1 MPGPM
6 HNRALGKSTVKDGKK
21 TFKRLF
27 KEVFSG
33 KAKLK
38 LVIVLVCIVI
48 SSFVTVFV
56 SNMIETLIDEY
67 ITPMI
72 TGRMTDF
79 VSLGHAIIRWA
90 LIMLVGVLSVYCY
103 SRIMVTV
110 AQDAL
115 MNIRNKMF
123 RKLEKLPI
131 SYYDQT
137 QHGATMSL
145 FTNDVDTL
153 QQMISQSLVGVLSSM
168 FTVIMVLAAM
178 IRNSWKLTLV
188 VLAATALMFY
198 LTGLIAKKSGKNF
211 VSQQANLARV
221 NGFIEEMINGSKV
234 VKVFCH
240 EGESEKDFDAINE
253 ELCKTMT
260 KAGGYS
266 NVMGP
271 VSMNIGNIQYV
282 LLVFVGSAICILGG
296 GFAAGYTVGML
307 AAFLQLSRSFS
318 NPVSQITQQAN
329 FVLMALAGAE
339 RIFAFLDKEDEV
351 DNGYVSL
358 VNCTTDADGNVVE
371 SDQRTGQWAW
381 KHPHTDGSPVTYTP
395 VRGDI
400 EMHDVDF
407 GYNQEKIVLHDITL
421 YAKPG
426 QKIAFVGS
434 TGAGKTTITNLLNR
448 FYDIQDGKIRFD
460 GININKIKKDDLRH
474 SLGMILQDTHLFSGT
489 IMENIRFGKLDA
501 TDEEVIEAA
510 KLANAHDFIMMM
522 PDGYNTMIENDG
534 EGLSQGQRQLLSI
547 ARAAVCNPPVL
558 VMDEATSSIDT
569 HTEALV
575 QSGMDRLMEGR
586 TVFVIAHRLSTV
598 RNSNCIMVLDHGRII
613 ERGTHDELIAQQGT
627 YYKLYTGAFELE

>member
-6 HNRALGKSTVKDGKK
+6 NRRMGTTTVKHGGR

-27 KEVFSG
+27 SEVFRG
-33 KAKLK
+33 KGLRLA
-38 LVIVLVCIVI
+38 VVFVCIII
-48 SSFVTVFV
+48 SALVTVFV
-56 SNMIETLIDEY
+56 SSMIETLIDDY
-67 ITPMI
+67 VTPLI
-72 TGRMTDF
+72 TGQLDSFAPLLSAM
-79 VSLGHAIIRWA
+79 VRWA
-90 LIMLVGVLSVYCY
+90 AIMAFGVLSVYVY
-103 SRIMVTV
+103 SRIMVTI

-115 MNIRNKMF
+115 MNIRDKMF
-123 RKLEKLPI
+123 EKLQRLPI

-153 QQMISQSLVGVLSSM
+153 QQMIGQSLVGIVSSLL
-168 FTVIMVLAAM
+168 TVIMVLVTM
-178 IRNSWKLTLV
+178 IRNSWQLTLV
-188 VLAATALMFY
+188 VIAATVILMY
-198 LTGLIAKKSGKNF
+198 VTKSVAKKSGRNF
-211 VSQQANLARV
+211 AAQQANLARV

-240 EGESEKDFDAINE
+240 ERESEKDFDVINE
-253 ELCKTMT
+253 QLCETMT
-260 KAGGYS
+260 KAGSYS

-271 VSMNIGNIQYV
+271 ITMNIGNLQYV
-282 LLVFVGSAICILGG
+282 VLVFIGSAICIMAGD
-296 GFAAGYTVGML
+296 FASGYTVGML
-307 AAFLQLSRSFS
+307 AAFLQLSRSFA
-318 NPVSQITQQAN
+318 NPISQIAQQAN
-329 FVLMALAGAE
+329 FILMALAGAE
-339 RIFAFLDKEDEV
+339 RIFEFLDRENEV
-351 DNGYVSL
+351 DNGYVTL
-358 VNCTTDADGNVVE
+358 VNCTEDENGNVTE
-371 SDQRTGQWAW
+371 SEERTGRWAW

-395 VRGDI
+395 VRGAI

-407 GYNQEKIVLHDITL
+407 GYVQDKIVLHDITL

-501 TDEEVIEAA
+501 TDDEVIAAA

-547 ARAAVCNPPVL
+547 ARAAVADPPVL

-569 HTEALV
+569 HTETLV

-613 ERGTHDELIAQQGT
+613 ERGTHDELLAAKGV
-627 YYKLYTGAFELE
+627 YYRLYTGAFELE

>member
-6 HNRALGKSTVKDGKK
+6 NRSLRGGSTVKHGKK
-21 TFKRLF
+21 TFARLF
-27 KEVFSG
+27 KEVFRG
-33 KAKLK
+33 NALK
-38 LVIVLVCIVI
+38 LAVVLVCILV
-48 SSFVTVFV
+48 SSMVTVFV
-56 SNMIETLIDEY
+56 SNMIETLIDSY
-67 ITPMI
+67 ITPLI
-72 TGRMTDF
+72 TGSMTDF
-79 VSLGHAIIRWA
+79 GQLAKAIVMWA
-90 LIMLVGVLSVYCY
+90 AVMAAGVLSVFIY
-103 SRIMVTV
+103 SRIMVTI

-123 RKLEKLPI
+123 EKLEHLPI

-145 FTNDVDTL
+145 FTNDADTL
-153 QQMISQSLVGVLSSM
+153 QQMISQSLVGVVSSLL
-168 FTVIMVLAAM
+168 TVIMVFSAMLA
-178 IRNSWKLTLV
+178 NSWRLTIV
-188 VLAATALMFY
+188 VVAATVVMFY
-198 LTGLIAKKSGKNF
+198 VTKVVAGKSSKNF
-211 VSQQANLARV
+211 VAQQANLARV

-240 EGESEKDFDAINE
+240 ENESEKDFDVINE
-253 ELCKTMT
+253 ALCQTMT

-271 VSMNIGNIQYV
+271 ITMNIGNLQYV
-282 LLVFVGSAICILGG
+282 LLVFIGSAICLMGG

-307 AAFLQLSRSFS
+307 AAFLQLSRSFA
-318 NPVSQITQQAN
+318 NPISQISQQAN
-329 FVLMALAGAE
+329 FVLQALAGAE
-339 RIFAFLDKEDEV
+339 RIFEFLDREDET
-351 DNGYVSL
+351 DNGYVTL
-358 VNCTTDADGNVVE
+358 VNSTTDENGNVTE
-371 SDQRTGQWAW
+371 SSSRTGSWAW

-395 VRGDI
+395 LAGDI
-400 EMHDVDF
+400 EMHEVDF
-407 GYNQEKIVLHDITL
+407 GYTQDKTVLHDITL

-501 TDEEVIEAA
+501 TDDEVIAAA
-510 KLANAHDFIMMM
+510 KLANAHEFIMMM

-547 ARAAVCNPPVL
+547 ARAAVCDPPVL

-613 ERGTHDELIAQQGT
+613 ERGTHDELIAAKGT
-627 YYKLYTGAFELE
+627 YYQLYTGAFELE

>member
-6 HNRALGKSTVKDGKK
+6 NRRMGATTVKHGGK
-21 TFKRLF
+21 TFRRLF
-27 KEVFSG
+27 SEVFCG
-33 KAKLK
+33 KGLSLTA
-38 LVIVLVCIVI
+38 VFACIIVSAL
-48 SSFVTVFV
+48 VTVFV
-56 SNMIETLIDEY
+56 SSMIETLIDDY
-67 ITPMI
+67 VTPLI
-72 TGRMTDF
+72 TGGLDSFAPLLAAM
-79 VSLGHAIIRWA
+79 ARWA
-90 LIMLVGVLSVYCY
+90 AIMACGVLSVYVY
-103 SRIMVTV
+103 SRIMVTI

-115 MNIRNKMF
+115 MNIRDKMF
-123 RKLEKLPI
+123 EKLQRLPV

-153 QQMISQSLVGVLSSM
+153 QQMIGQSLVGIVSSLL
-168 FTVIMVLAAM
+168 TVIMVLVTM
-178 IRNSWKLTLV
+178 IRNSWQLTLV
-188 VLAATALMFY
+188 VIAATLILMY
-198 LTGLIAKKSGKNF
+198 VTKSVAKKSGRNF
-211 VSQQANLARV
+211 AAQQANLARV

-253 ELCKTMT
+253 QLCETMT
-260 KAGGYS
+260 RAGSYS

-271 VSMNIGNIQYV
+271 ITMNIGNLQYV
-282 LLVFVGSAICILGG
+282 VLVFIGSAICIMAGD
-296 GFAAGYTVGML
+296 FASGYTVGML
-307 AAFLQLSRSFS
+307 AAFLQLSRSFA
-318 NPVSQITQQAN
+318 NPISQIAQQAN
-329 FVLMALAGAE
+329 FILMALAGAE
-339 RIFAFLDKEDEV
+339 RIFDFLDRENEV
-351 DNGYVSL
+351 DNGYVTL
-358 VNCTTDADGNVVE
+358 VNCTEDESGNVTE
-371 SDQRTGQWAW
+371 SEERTGKWAW

-395 VRGDI
+395 VRGSI

-407 GYNQEKIVLHDITL
+407 GYVQDKIVLHDITL

-501 TDEEVIEAA
+501 TDDEVIAAA

-547 ARAAVCNPPVL
+547 ARAAVADPPVL

-569 HTEALV
+569 HTETLV

-613 ERGTHDELIAQQGT
+613 ERGTHDELLAAKGV
-627 YYKLYTGAFELE
+627 YYRLYTGAFELE

>member
-6 HNRALGKSTVKDGKK
+6 NRSLRGGSTVKHGKK
-21 TFKRLF
+21 TFARLF
-27 KEVFSG
+27 KEVFRG
-33 KAKLK
+33 NALK
-38 LVIVLVCIVI
+38 LAVVLVCILV
-48 SSFVTVFV
+48 SSMVTVFV
-56 SNMIETLIDEY
+56 SNMIETLIDSY
-67 ITPMI
+67 ITPLI
-72 TGRMTDF
+72 TGSMTDF
-79 VSLGHAIIRWA
+79 GQLAKAIVMWA
-90 LIMLVGVLSVYCY
+90 AVMAAGVLSVFIY
-103 SRIMVTV
+103 SRIMVTI

-123 RKLEKLPI
+123 EKLEHLPI

-145 FTNDVDTL
+145 FTNDADTL
-153 QQMISQSLVGVLSSM
+153 QQMISQSLVGVVSSLL
-168 FTVIMVLAAM
+168 TVIMVFSAMLA
-178 IRNSWKLTLV
+178 NSWRLTIV
-188 VLAATALMFY
+188 VVAATVVMFY
-198 LTGLIAKKSGKNF
+198 VTKVVAGKSSKNF
-211 VSQQANLARV
+211 VAQQANLARV

-240 EGESEKDFDAINE
+240 ENESEKDFDVINE
-253 ELCKTMT
+253 ALCQTMT

-271 VSMNIGNIQYV
+271 ITMNIGNLQYV
-282 LLVFVGSAICILGG
+282 LLVFIGSAICLMGG
-296 GFAAGYTVGML
+296 GFATGYTVGML
-307 AAFLQLSRSFS
+307 AAFLQLSRSFA
-318 NPVSQITQQAN
+318 NPISQISQQAN
-329 FVLMALAGAE
+329 FVLQALAGAE
-339 RIFAFLDKEDEV
+339 RIFEFLDREDET
-351 DNGYVSL
+351 DNGYVTL
-358 VNCTTDADGNVVE
+358 VNSTTDENGNVTE
-371 SDQRTGQWAW
+371 SSSRTGSWAW

-395 VRGDI
+395 LAGDI
-400 EMHDVDF
+400 EMHEVDF
-407 GYNQEKIVLHDITL
+407 GYTQDKTVLHDITL

-501 TDEEVIEAA
+501 TDDEVIAAA

-547 ARAAVCNPPVL
+547 ARAAVCDPPVL

-613 ERGTHDELIAQQGT
+613 ERGTHDELIAAKGT
-627 YYKLYTGAFELE
+627 YYQLYTGAFELE

>member
-6 HNRALGKSTVKDGKK
+6 NRRMGTTTVKHGGK
-21 TFKRLF
+21 TFRRLF
-27 KEVFSG
+27 SEVFRG
-33 KAKLK
+33 KGLSLA
-38 LVIVLVCIVI
+38 VVFACIII
-48 SSFVTVFV
+48 SALVTVFV
-56 SNMIETLIDEY
+56 SSMIETLIDDY
-67 ITPMI
+67 VTPLI
-72 TGRMTDF
+72 TGGLDSFTPLLAAM
-79 VSLGHAIIRWA
+79 ARWA
-90 LIMLVGVLSVYCY
+90 AIMACGVLSVYVY
-103 SRIMVTV
+103 SRIMVTI

-115 MNIRNKMF
+115 MNIRDKMF
-123 RKLEKLPI
+123 EKLQRLPV

-153 QQMISQSLVGVLSSM
+153 QQMIGQSLVGIVSSLL
-168 FTVIMVLAAM
+168 TVIMVLVTM
-178 IRNSWKLTLV
+178 IRNSWQLTLV
-188 VLAATALMFY
+188 VIAATLILMY
-198 LTGLIAKKSGKNF
+198 VTKSVAKKSGRNF
-211 VSQQANLARV
+211 AAQQANLARV

-253 ELCKTMT
+253 QLCETMT
-260 KAGGYS
+260 RAGSYS

-271 VSMNIGNIQYV
+271 ITMNIGNLQYV
-282 LLVFVGSAICILGG
+282 VLVFIGSAICIMAGD
-296 GFAAGYTVGML
+296 FASGYTVGML
-307 AAFLQLSRSFS
+307 AAFLQLSRSFA
-318 NPVSQITQQAN
+318 NPISQIAQQAN
-329 FVLMALAGAE
+329 FILMALAGAE
-339 RIFAFLDKEDEV
+339 RIFDFLDRENEV
-351 DNGYVSL
+351 DNGYVTL
-358 VNCTTDADGNVVE
+358 VNCTEDESGNVTE
-371 SDQRTGQWAW
+371 SEERTGRWAW

-395 VRGDI
+395 VRGSI

-407 GYNQEKIVLHDITL
+407 GYVQDKIVLHDITL

-501 TDEEVIEAA
+501 TDDEVIAAA

-522 PDGYNTMIENDG
+522 PEGYNTMIENDG

-547 ARAAVCNPPVL
+547 ARAAVADPPVL

-569 HTEALV
+569 HTETLV

-613 ERGTHDELIAQQGT
+613 ERGTHDELLAAKGV
-627 YYKLYTGAFELE
+627 YYRLYTGAFELE

>member
-6 HNRALGKSTVKDGKK
+6 SSRGLKGGARAKHGKA

-27 KEVFSG
+27 KEIVKG
-33 KAKLK
+33 NGLK
-38 LVIVLVCIVI
+38 LAVVLVCIVI
-48 SSFVTVFV
+48 SSLVTVFV
-56 SNMIETLIDEY
+56 SNMIETLIDDY
-67 ITPMI
+67 ITPML
-72 TGRMTDF
+72 TGGQVGF
-79 VSLGHAIIRWA
+79 GELALAIVRWA
-90 LIMLVGVLSVYCY
+90 AIMAIGVLSVFVY
-103 SRIMVTV
+103 SRIMVTL

-115 MNIRNKMF
+115 MSIRNRMF
-123 RKLEKLPI
+123 EKLERLPI

-145 FTNDVDTL
+145 FTNDADSL
-153 QQMISQSLVGVLSSM
+153 QQMISQSLVAVVSSSL
-168 FTVIMVLAAM
+168 TVIMVFIAM
-178 IRNSWKLTLV
+178 LRNSWQLTIIIVLATLV
-188 VLAATALMFY
+188 MFY
-198 LTGLIAKKSGKNF
+198 VTGVVAKKSGRNF
-211 VSQQANLARV
+211 VMQQANLARV

-240 EGESEKDFDAINE
+240 EGESEKDFDRINE
-253 ELCKTMT
+253 ELCRTMT

-271 VSMNIGNIQYV
+271 ITMNIGNIQYV
-282 LLVFVGSAICILGG
+282 ILVFVGSAICILGG

-318 NPVSQITQQAN
+318 NPVSQISQQAN

-339 RIFAFLDKEDEV
+339 RIFNFLDLADEV
-351 DNGYVSL
+351 DDGYVTL
-358 VNCTTDADGNVVE
+358 VNCRTGEDGKVTE
-371 SDQRTGQWAW
+371 SAERTGQWAW
-381 KHPHTDGSPVTYTP
+381 KHPHSDGSPVTYTP

-400 EMHDVDF
+400 EMHEVDF
-407 GYNQEKIVLHDITL
+407 GYVQDKIVLHDITL
-421 YAKPG
+421 YARPG

-460 GININKIKKDDLRH
+460 GININKIRKDDLRH

-501 TDEEVIEAA
+501 SDEEVIAAA

-522 PDGYNTMIENDG
+522 PKGYDTYLDNDG

-547 ARAAVCNPPVL
+547 ARAAVADPPVL

-598 RNSNCIMVLDHGRII
+598 RNSDCIMVLDHGRII
-613 ERGTHDELIAQQGT
+613 ERGTHDELIGKRGT

>member
-6 HNRALGKSTVKDGKK
+6 NRSLHGGSTVKHGKK
-21 TFKRLF
+21 TFARLF
-27 KEVFSG
+27 KEVFRG
-33 KAKLK
+33 NALK
-38 LVIVLVCIVI
+38 LAVVLVCILV
-48 SSFVTVFV
+48 SSMVTVFV
-56 SNMIETLIDEY
+56 SNMIETLIDSY
-67 ITPMI
+67 ITPLI
-72 TGRMTDF
+72 TGSMTDF
-79 VSLGHAIIRWA
+79 GQLAKAIVMWA
-90 LIMLVGVLSVYCY
+90 AVMAAGVLSVFIY
-103 SRIMVTV
+103 SRIMVTI

-123 RKLEKLPI
+123 EKLEHLPI

-145 FTNDVDTL
+145 FTNDADTL
-153 QQMISQSLVGVLSSM
+153 QQMISQSLVGVVSSLL
-168 FTVIMVLAAM
+168 TVIMVFSAMLA
-178 IRNSWKLTLV
+178 NSWRLTIV
-188 VLAATALMFY
+188 VVAATVVMFY
-198 LTGLIAKKSGKNF
+198 VTKVVAGKSSKNF
-211 VSQQANLARV
+211 VAQQANLARV

-240 EGESEKDFDAINE
+240 ENESEKDFDVINE
-253 ELCKTMT
+253 ALCQTMT

-271 VSMNIGNIQYV
+271 ITMNIGNLQYV
-282 LLVFVGSAICILGG
+282 LLVFIGSAICLMGG

-307 AAFLQLSRSFS
+307 AAFLQLSRSFA
-318 NPVSQITQQAN
+318 NPISQISQQAN
-329 FVLMALAGAE
+329 FVLQALAGAE
-339 RIFAFLDKEDEV
+339 RIFEFLDREDET
-351 DNGYVSL
+351 DNGYVTL
-358 VNCTTDADGNVVE
+358 VNSTTDENGNVTE
-371 SDQRTGQWAW
+371 SSSRTGSWAW

-395 VRGDI
+395 LAGDI
-400 EMHDVDF
+400 EMHEVDF
-407 GYNQEKIVLHDITL
+407 GYTQDKTVLHDITL

-501 TDEEVIEAA
+501 TDDEVIAAA
-510 KLANAHDFIMMM
+510 KLANAHEFIMMM

-547 ARAAVCNPPVL
+547 ARAAVCDPPVL

-613 ERGTHDELIAQQGT
+613 ERGTHDELIAAKGT
-627 YYKLYTGAFELE
+627 YYQLYTGAFELE

>member
-6 HNRALGKSTVKDGKK
+6 NRSLRGGSTVKHGKK
-21 TFKRLF
+21 TFARLF
-27 KEVFSG
+27 KEVFRG
-33 KAKLK
+33 NALK
-38 LVIVLVCIVI
+38 LAVVLVCILV
-48 SSFVTVFV
+48 SSMVTVFV
-56 SNMIETLIDEY
+56 SNMIETLIDSY
-67 ITPMI
+67 ITPLI
-72 TGRMTDF
+72 TGSMTDF
-79 VSLGHAIIRWA
+79 GQLAKAIVMWA
-90 LIMLVGVLSVYCY
+90 AVMAAGVLSVFIY
-103 SRIMVTV
+103 SRIMVTI

-123 RKLEKLPI
+123 EKLEHLPI

-145 FTNDVDTL
+145 FTNDADTL
-153 QQMISQSLVGVLSSM
+153 QQMISQSLVGVVSSLL
-168 FTVIMVLAAM
+168 TVIMVFSAMLA
-178 IRNSWKLTLV
+178 NSWRLTIV
-188 VLAATALMFY
+188 VVAATVVMFY
-198 LTGLIAKKSGKNF
+198 VTKVVAGKSSRNF
-211 VSQQANLARV
+211 VAQQANLARV

-240 EGESEKDFDAINE
+240 ENESEKDFDVINE
-253 ELCKTMT
+253 ALCQTMT

-271 VSMNIGNIQYV
+271 ITMNIGNLQYV
-282 LLVFVGSAICILGG
+282 LLVFIGSAICLMGG

-307 AAFLQLSRSFS
+307 AAFLQLSRSFA
-318 NPVSQITQQAN
+318 NPISQISQQAN
-329 FVLMALAGAE
+329 FVLQALAGAE
-339 RIFAFLDKEDEV
+339 RIFEFLDREDET
-351 DNGYVSL
+351 DNGYVTL
-358 VNCTTDADGNVVE
+358 VNSTTDENGNVTE
-371 SDQRTGQWAW
+371 SSSRTGSWAW

-395 VRGDI
+395 LAGDI
-400 EMHDVDF
+400 EMHEVDF
-407 GYNQEKIVLHDITL
+407 GYTQDKTVLHDITL

-501 TDEEVIEAA
+501 TDDEVIAAA

-547 ARAAVCNPPVL
+547 ARAAVCDPPVL

-613 ERGTHDELIAQQGT
+613 ERGTHDELIAAKGT
-627 YYKLYTGAFELE
+627 YYQLYTGAFELE

>member
-1 MPGPM
+1 M

-38 LVIVLVCIVI
+38 LAIVLVCIVI

-79 VSLGHAIIRWA
+79 VSLGYAIIRWA

>member
-1 MPGPM
+1 M
-6 HNRALGKSTVKDGKK
+6 VKHGGR

-27 KEVFSG
+27 SEVFRG
-33 KAKLK
+33 KGLRLA
-38 LVIVLVCIVI
+38 VVFACIII
-48 SSFVTVFV
+48 SALVTVFV
-56 SNMIETLIDEY
+56 SSMIETLIDDY
-67 ITPMI
+67 VTPLI
-72 TGRMTDF
+72 TGQLDSF
-79 VSLGHAIIRWA
+79 APLFSAIVRWA
-90 LIMLVGVLSVYCY
+90 AIMAFGVLSVYVY
-103 SRIMVTV
+103 TRIMVTI

-115 MNIRNKMF
+115 MNIRDKMF
-123 RKLEKLPI
+123 EKLQRLPI

-153 QQMISQSLVGVLSSM
+153 QQMIGQSLVGIVSSLL
-168 FTVIMVLAAM
+168 TVIMVLVTM
-178 IRNSWKLTLV
+178 IRNSWQLTLV
-188 VLAATALMFY
+188 VIAATVILMY
-198 LTGLIAKKSGKNF
+198 VTKSVAKKSGRNF
-211 VSQQANLARV
+211 AAQQANLARV

-253 ELCKTMT
+253 QLCETMT
-260 KAGGYS
+260 KAGSYS

-271 VSMNIGNIQYV
+271 ITMNIGNLQYV
-282 LLVFVGSAICILGG
+282 VLVFIGSAICIMAGD
-296 GFAAGYTVGML
+296 FASGYTVGML
-307 AAFLQLSRSFS
+307 AAFLQLSRSFA
-318 NPVSQITQQAN
+318 NPISQIAQQAN
-329 FVLMALAGAE
+329 FILMALAGAE
-339 RIFAFLDKEDEV
+339 RIFEFLDRENEV
-351 DNGYVSL
+351 DNGYVTL
-358 VNCTTDADGNVVE
+358 VNCTEDENGNVTE
-371 SDQRTGQWAW
+371 SEERTGRWAW

-395 VRGDI
+395 VRGAI

-407 GYNQEKIVLHDITL
+407 GYVQDKIVLHDITL

-460 GININKIKKDDLRH
+460 GININKIRKDDLRH

-501 TDEEVIEAA
+501 TDDEVIAAA

-547 ARAAVCNPPVL
+547 ARAAVADPPVL

-569 HTEALV
+569 HTETLV

-613 ERGTHDELIAQQGT
+613 ERGTHDELLAAKGV
-627 YYKLYTGAFELE
+627 YYRLYTGAFELE

>member
-6 HNRALGKSTVKDGKK
+6 NRGMRGGATVKHGRK
-21 TFKRLF
+21 TFLRLF
-27 KEVFSG
+27 REVFRG
-33 KAKLK
+33 NGLK
-38 LVIVLVCIVI
+38 LAVVVMCIII
-48 SSFVTVFV
+48 SSMVTVFV
-56 SNMIETLIDEY
+56 SNMIETLIDQY
-67 ITPMI
+67 ITPLL
-72 TGRMTDF
+72 TGQMMDF
-79 VSLGHAIIRWA
+79 SALAMAMVRWA
-90 LIMLVGVLSVYCY
+90 VIMLLGVVSVYVY
-103 SRIMVTV
+103 ARIMVTI

-115 MNIRNKMF
+115 MRIRNSMF
-123 RKLEKLPI
+123 EKLEHLPI

-145 FTNDVDTL
+145 FTNDADTL
-153 QQMISQSLVGVLSSM
+153 QQMISQSLVGVLSSLL
-168 FTVIMVLAAM
+168 TVVMVFVAM
-178 IRNSWKLTLV
+178 LHNSWKLTIVV
-188 VLAATALMFY
+188 VLATAVMFY
-198 LTGLIAKKSGKNF
+198 ITGVVAKKSGRNF
-211 VSQQANLARV
+211 VAQQANLARV

-240 EGESEKDFDAINE
+240 EDESEKDFDTINE
-253 ELCKTMT
+253 DLCTTMT

-271 VSMNIGNIQYV
+271 ITMNIGNLQYV
-282 LLVFVGSAICILGG
+282 VLVFVGSAICLLGG

-307 AAFLQLSRSFS
+307 AAFLQLSRSFA
-318 NPVSQITQQAN
+318 NPISQISQQAN

-339 RIFAFLDKEDEV
+339 RIFEFLDRENEV
-351 DNGYVSL
+351 DNGYVTL
-358 VNCTTDADGNVVE
+358 VNCTTAEDGTVTE
-371 SDQRTGQWAW
+371 SEKRTGEWAW
-381 KHPHTDGSPVTYTP
+381 RHPHTDGSPVTYTP

-400 EMHDVDF
+400 EMHEVDF
-407 GYNQEKIVLHDITL
+407 GYVQDKIVLHDITL

-460 GININKIKKDDLRH
+460 GININKIRKSDLRR

-501 TDEEVIEAA
+501 TDDEVIAAA

-522 PDGYNTMIENDG
+522 PDGYDTMIENDG

-547 ARAAVCNPPVL
+547 ARAAVCDPPVL

-613 ERGTHDELIAQQGT
+613 ERGTHDELLAHKGT

>member
-6 HNRALGKSTVKDGKK
+6 NRRMGTTMVKHGGR

-27 KEVFSG
+27 SEVFRG
-33 KAKLK
+33 KGLRLA
-38 LVIVLVCIVI
+38 VVFACIII
-48 SSFVTVFV
+48 SALVTVFV
-56 SNMIETLIDEY
+56 SSMIETLIDDY
-67 ITPMI
+67 VTPLI
-72 TGRMTDF
+72 TGQLDSF
-79 VSLGHAIIRWA
+79 APLFSAIVRWA
-90 LIMLVGVLSVYCY
+90 AIMAFGVLSVYVY
-103 SRIMVTV
+103 SRIMVTI

-115 MNIRNKMF
+115 MNIRDKMF
-123 RKLEKLPI
+123 EKLQRLPI

-153 QQMISQSLVGVLSSM
+153 QQMIGQSLVGIVSSLL
-168 FTVIMVLAAM
+168 TVIMVLVTM
-178 IRNSWKLTLV
+178 IRNSWQLTLV
-188 VLAATALMFY
+188 VIAATVILMY
-198 LTGLIAKKSGKNF
+198 VTKSVAKKSGRNF
-211 VSQQANLARV
+211 AAQQANLARV
-221 NGFIEEMINGSKV
+221 NGFIEEMINGSKI

-253 ELCKTMT
+253 QLCETMT
-260 KAGGYS
+260 KAGSYS

-271 VSMNIGNIQYV
+271 ITMNIGNLQYV
-282 LLVFVGSAICILGG
+282 VLVFIGSAICIMAGD
-296 GFAAGYTVGML
+296 FASGYTVGML
-307 AAFLQLSRSFS
+307 AAFLQLSRSFA
-318 NPVSQITQQAN
+318 NPISQIAQQAN
-329 FVLMALAGAE
+329 FILMALAGAE
-339 RIFAFLDKEDEV
+339 RIFEFLDRGNEV
-351 DNGYVSL
+351 DNGYVTL
-358 VNCTTDADGNVVE
+358 VNCTEDENGNVTE
-371 SDQRTGQWAW
+371 SEERTGRWAW

-395 VRGDI
+395 VRGAI

-407 GYNQEKIVLHDITL
+407 GYVQDKIVLHDITL

-460 GININKIKKDDLRH
+460 GININKIRKDDLRH

-501 TDEEVIEAA
+501 TDDEVIAAA

-547 ARAAVCNPPVL
+547 ARAAVADPPVL

-569 HTEALV
+569 HTETLV

-613 ERGTHDELIAQQGT
+613 ERGTHDELLAAKGV
-627 YYKLYTGAFELE
+627 YYRLYTGAFELE

>member
-6 HNRALGKSTVKDGKK
+6 NRRMGTTTVKHGGR

-27 KEVFSG
+27 SEVFRG
-33 KAKLK
+33 KGLRLA
-38 LVIVLVCIVI
+38 VVFVCIII
-48 SSFVTVFV
+48 SALVTVFV
-56 SNMIETLIDEY
+56 SSMIETLIDDY
-67 ITPMI
+67 VTPLI
-72 TGRMTDF
+72 TGQLDSFAPLLSAM
-79 VSLGHAIIRWA
+79 VRWA
-90 LIMLVGVLSVYCY
+90 AIMAFGVLSVYVY
-103 SRIMVTV
+103 SRIMVTI

-115 MNIRNKMF
+115 MNIRDKMF
-123 RKLEKLPI
+123 EKLQRLPI

-153 QQMISQSLVGVLSSM
+153 QQMIGQSLVGIVSSLL
-168 FTVIMVLAAM
+168 TVIMVLVTM
-178 IRNSWKLTLV
+178 IRNSWQLTLV
-188 VLAATALMFY
+188 VIAATVILMY
-198 LTGLIAKKSGKNF
+198 VTKSVAKKSGRNF
-211 VSQQANLARV
+211 AAQQANLARV

-240 EGESEKDFDAINE
+240 ERESEKDFDAINE
-253 ELCKTMT
+253 QLCETMT
-260 KAGGYS
+260 KAGSYS

-271 VSMNIGNIQYV
+271 ITMNIGNLQYV
-282 LLVFVGSAICILGG
+282 VLVFIGSAICIMAGD
-296 GFAAGYTVGML
+296 FASGYTVGML
-307 AAFLQLSRSFS
+307 AAFLQLSRSFA
-318 NPVSQITQQAN
+318 NPISQIAQQAN
-329 FVLMALAGAE
+329 FILMALAGAE
-339 RIFAFLDKEDEV
+339 RIFEFLDRENEV
-351 DNGYVSL
+351 DNGYVTL
-358 VNCTTDADGNVVE
+358 VNCTEDENGNVTE
-371 SDQRTGQWAW
+371 SEERTGRWAW

-395 VRGDI
+395 VRGAI

-407 GYNQEKIVLHDITL
+407 GYVQDKIVLHDITL

-501 TDEEVIEAA
+501 TDDEVIAAA

-547 ARAAVCNPPVL
+547 ARAAVADPPVL

-569 HTEALV
+569 HTETLV

-613 ERGTHDELIAQQGT
+613 ERGTHDELLAAKGV
-627 YYKLYTGAFELE
+627 YYRLYTGAFELE

>member
-6 HNRALGKSTVKDGKK
+6 NRGMRGGATVKHGRK
-21 TFKRLF
+21 TFLRLF
-27 KEVFSG
+27 REVFRG
-33 KAKLK
+33 NGLK
-38 LVIVLVCIVI
+38 LAVVVMCIII
-48 SSFVTVFV
+48 SSMVTVFV
-56 SNMIETLIDEY
+56 SNMIETLIDQY
-67 ITPMI
+67 ITPLL
-72 TGRMTDF
+72 TGQMMDF
-79 VSLGHAIIRWA
+79 SALAMAMVRWA
-90 LIMLVGVLSVYCY
+90 VIMLLGVVSVYVY
-103 SRIMVTV
+103 ARIMVTI

-115 MNIRNKMF
+115 MRIRNSMF
-123 RKLEKLPI
+123 EKLEHLPI

-145 FTNDVDTL
+145 FTNDADTL
-153 QQMISQSLVGVLSSM
+153 QQMISQSLVGVLSSLL
-168 FTVIMVLAAM
+168 TVVMVFVAM
-178 IRNSWKLTLV
+178 LRNSWKLTIVV
-188 VLAATALMFY
+188 VLATAVMFY
-198 LTGLIAKKSGKNF
+198 ITGVVAKKSGRNF
-211 VSQQANLARV
+211 VAQQANLARV

-240 EGESEKDFDAINE
+240 EDESEKDFDVINE
-253 ELCKTMT
+253 DLCTTMT

-271 VSMNIGNIQYV
+271 ITMNIGNLQYV
-282 LLVFVGSAICILGG
+282 VLVFVGSAICLLGG

-307 AAFLQLSRSFS
+307 AAFLQLSRSFA
-318 NPVSQITQQAN
+318 NPISQISQQAN

-339 RIFAFLDKEDEV
+339 RIFEFLDRENEV
-351 DNGYVSL
+351 DNGYVTL
-358 VNCTTDADGNVVE
+358 VNCTTAEDGIVTE
-371 SDQRTGQWAW
+371 SEKRTGEWAW
-381 KHPHTDGSPVTYTP
+381 RHPHTDGSPVTYTP

-400 EMHDVDF
+400 EMHEVDF
-407 GYNQEKIVLHDITL
+407 GYVQDKIVLHDITL

-460 GININKIKKDDLRH
+460 GININKIRKSDLRR

-501 TDEEVIEAA
+501 TDEEVIAAA

-522 PDGYNTMIENDG
+522 PDGYDTMIENDG

-547 ARAAVCNPPVL
+547 ARAAVCDPPVL

-613 ERGTHDELIAQQGT
+613 ERGTHDELLAHKGT

>member
-6 HNRALGKSTVKDGKK
+6 NRRMGTTTVKHGGR

-27 KEVFSG
+27 SEVFRG
-33 KAKLK
+33 KGLRLA
-38 LVIVLVCIVI
+38 VVFVCIII
-48 SSFVTVFV
+48 SALVTVFV
-56 SNMIETLIDEY
+56 SSMIETLIDDY
-67 ITPMI
+67 VTPLI
-72 TGRMTDF
+72 TGQLDSFAPLLSAM
-79 VSLGHAIIRWA
+79 VRWA
-90 LIMLVGVLSVYCY
+90 AIMAFGVLSVYVY
-103 SRIMVTV
+103 SRIMVTI

-115 MNIRNKMF
+115 MNIRDKMF
-123 RKLEKLPI
+123 EKLQRLPI

-153 QQMISQSLVGVLSSM
+153 QQMIGQSLVGIVSSLL
-168 FTVIMVLAAM
+168 TVIMVLVTM
-178 IRNSWKLTLV
+178 IRNSWQLTLV
-188 VLAATALMFY
+188 VIAATVILMY
-198 LTGLIAKKSGKNF
+198 VTKSVAKKSGRNF
-211 VSQQANLARV
+211 AAQQANLARV

-240 EGESEKDFDAINE
+240 ERESEKDFDVINE
-253 ELCKTMT
+253 QLCETMT
-260 KAGGYS
+260 KAGSYS

-271 VSMNIGNIQYV
+271 ITMNIGNLQYV
-282 LLVFVGSAICILGG
+282 VLVFIGSAICIMAGD
-296 GFAAGYTVGML
+296 FASGYTVGML
-307 AAFLQLSRSFS
+307 AAFLQLSRSFA
-318 NPVSQITQQAN
+318 NPISQIAQQAN
-329 FVLMALAGAE
+329 FILMALAGAE
-339 RIFAFLDKEDEV
+339 RIFEFLDRENEV
-351 DNGYVSL
+351 DNGYVTL
-358 VNCTTDADGNVVE
+358 VNCTEDENGNVTE
-371 SDQRTGQWAW
+371 SEERTGRWAW

-395 VRGDI
+395 VRGAI

-407 GYNQEKIVLHDITL
+407 GYVQDKIVLHDITL
-421 YAKPG
+421 YANPG

-501 TDEEVIEAA
+501 TDDEVIAAA

-547 ARAAVCNPPVL
+547 ARAAVADPPVL

-569 HTEALV
+569 HTETLV

-613 ERGTHDELIAQQGT
+613 ERGTHDELLAAKGV
-627 YYKLYTGAFELE
+627 YYRLYTGAFELE

>member
-6 HNRALGKSTVKDGKK
+6 NRRMGTTTVKHGGK
-21 TFKRLF
+21 TFRRLF
-27 KEVFSG
+27 SEVFRG
-33 KAKLK
+33 KGLSLTVVFA
-38 LVIVLVCIVI
+38 CIII
-48 SSFVTVFV
+48 SALVTVFV
-56 SNMIETLIDEY
+56 SSMIETLIDDY
-67 ITPMI
+67 VTPLI
-72 TGRMTDF
+72 TGGLDSFTPLLAAM
-79 VSLGHAIIRWA
+79 ARWA
-90 LIMLVGVLSVYCY
+90 AIMACGVLSVYVY
-103 SRIMVTV
+103 SRIMVTI

-115 MNIRNKMF
+115 MNIRDKMF
-123 RKLEKLPI
+123 EKLQRLPV

-153 QQMISQSLVGVLSSM
+153 QQMIGQSLVGIVSSLL
-168 FTVIMVLAAM
+168 TVIMVLVTM
-178 IRNSWKLTLV
+178 IRNSWQLTLV
-188 VLAATALMFY
+188 VIAATLILMY
-198 LTGLIAKKSGKNF
+198 VTKSVAKKSGRNF
-211 VSQQANLARV
+211 AAQQTNLARV

-253 ELCKTMT
+253 QLCETMT
-260 KAGGYS
+260 KAGSYS

-271 VSMNIGNIQYV
+271 ITMNIGNLQYV
-282 LLVFVGSAICILGG
+282 VLVFIGSAICIMAGD
-296 GFAAGYTVGML
+296 FASGYTVGML
-307 AAFLQLSRSFS
+307 AAFLQLSRSFA
-318 NPVSQITQQAN
+318 NPISQIAQQAN
-329 FVLMALAGAE
+329 FILMALAGAE
-339 RIFAFLDKEDEV
+339 RIFDFLDRENEV
-351 DNGYVSL
+351 DNGYVTL
-358 VNCTTDADGNVVE
+358 VNCTEDESGNVTE
-371 SDQRTGQWAW
+371 SEERTGRWAW

-395 VRGDI
+395 VRGSI

-407 GYNQEKIVLHDITL
+407 GYVQDKIVLHDITL

-460 GININKIKKDDLRH
+460 DININKIKKDDLRH

-501 TDEEVIEAA
+501 TDDEVIAAA

-522 PDGYNTMIENDG
+522 PEGYNTMIENDG

-547 ARAAVCNPPVL
+547 ARAAVADPPVL

-569 HTEALV
+569 HTETLV

-613 ERGTHDELIAQQGT
+613 ERGTHDELLAAKGV
-627 YYKLYTGAFELE
+627 YYRLYTGAFELE

>member
-6 HNRALGKSTVKDGKK
+6 NRRMGTTMVKHGGR

-27 KEVFSG
+27 SEVFRG
-33 KAKLK
+33 KGLRLA
-38 LVIVLVCIVI
+38 VVFACIII
-48 SSFVTVFV
+48 SALVTVFV
-56 SNMIETLIDEY
+56 SSMIETLIDDY
-67 ITPMI
+67 VTPLI
-72 TGRMTDF
+72 TGQLDSF
-79 VSLGHAIIRWA
+79 APLFSAIVRWA
-90 LIMLVGVLSVYCY
+90 AIMAFGVLSVYVY
-103 SRIMVTV
+103 TRIMVTI

-115 MNIRNKMF
+115 MNIRDKMF
-123 RKLEKLPI
+123 EKLQRLPI

-153 QQMISQSLVGVLSSM
+153 QQMIGQSLVGIVSSLL
-168 FTVIMVLAAM
+168 TVIMVLVTM
-178 IRNSWKLTLV
+178 IRNSWQLTLV
-188 VLAATALMFY
+188 VIAATVILMY
-198 LTGLIAKKSGKNF
+198 VTKSVAKKSGRNF
-211 VSQQANLARV
+211 AAQQANLARV

-253 ELCKTMT
+253 QLCETMT
-260 KAGGYS
+260 KAGSYS

-271 VSMNIGNIQYV
+271 ITMNIGNLQYV
-282 LLVFVGSAICILGG
+282 VLVFIGSAICIMAGD
-296 GFAAGYTVGML
+296 FASGYTVGML
-307 AAFLQLSRSFS
+307 AAFLQLSRSFA
-318 NPVSQITQQAN
+318 NPISQIAQQAN
-329 FVLMALAGAE
+329 FILMALAGAE
-339 RIFAFLDKEDEV
+339 RIFEFLDRENEV
-351 DNGYVSL
+351 DNGYVTL
-358 VNCTTDADGNVVE
+358 VNCTEDENGNVTE
-371 SDQRTGQWAW
+371 SEERTGRWAW

-395 VRGDI
+395 VRGAI

-407 GYNQEKIVLHDITL
+407 GYVQDKIVLHDITL

-460 GININKIKKDDLRH
+460 GININKIRKDDLRH

-501 TDEEVIEAA
+501 TDDEVIAAA

-547 ARAAVCNPPVL
+547 ARAAVADPPVL

-569 HTEALV
+569 HTETLV

-613 ERGTHDELIAQQGT
+613 ERGTHDELLAAKGV
-627 YYKLYTGAFELE
+627 YYRLYTGAFELE

>member
-6 HNRALGKSTVKDGKK
+6 NRRMGATTVKHGGK
-21 TFKRLF
+21 TFRRLF
-27 KEVFSG
+27 SEVFCG
-33 KAKLK
+33 KGLSLTVVFACI
-38 LVIVLVCIVI
+38 IVSAL
-48 SSFVTVFV
+48 VTVFV
-56 SNMIETLIDEY
+56 SSMIETLIDDY
-67 ITPMI
+67 VTPLI
-72 TGRMTDF
+72 TGGLDSFAPLLAAM
-79 VSLGHAIIRWA
+79 ARWA
-90 LIMLVGVLSVYCY
+90 AIMACGVLSVYVY
-103 SRIMVTV
+103 SRIMVTI

-115 MNIRNKMF
+115 MNIRDKMF
-123 RKLEKLPI
+123 EKLQRLPV

-153 QQMISQSLVGVLSSM
+153 QQMIGQSLVGIVSSLL
-168 FTVIMVLAAM
+168 TVIMVLVTM
-178 IRNSWKLTLV
+178 IRNSWQLTLV
-188 VLAATALMFY
+188 VIAATLILMY
-198 LTGLIAKKSGKNF
+198 VTKSVAKKSGRNF
-211 VSQQANLARV
+211 AAQQANLARV

-240 EGESEKDFDAINE
+240 EEESEKDFDAINE
-253 ELCKTMT
+253 QLCETMT
-260 KAGGYS
+260 RAGSYS

-271 VSMNIGNIQYV
+271 ITMNIGNLQYV
-282 LLVFVGSAICILGG
+282 VLVFIGSAICIMAGD
-296 GFAAGYTVGML
+296 FASGYTVGML
-307 AAFLQLSRSFS
+307 AAFLQLSRSFA
-318 NPVSQITQQAN
+318 NPISQIAQQAN
-329 FVLMALAGAE
+329 FILMALAGAE
-339 RIFAFLDKEDEV
+339 RIFDFLDRENEV
-351 DNGYVSL
+351 DNGYVTL
-358 VNCTTDADGNVVE
+358 VNCTEDESGNVTE
-371 SDQRTGQWAW
+371 SEERTGKWAW

-395 VRGDI
+395 VRGSI
-400 EMHDVDF
+400 EMQDVDF
-407 GYNQEKIVLHDITL
+407 GYVQDKIVLHDITL

-501 TDEEVIEAA
+501 TDDEVIAAA

-522 PDGYNTMIENDG
+522 SDGYNTMIENDG

-547 ARAAVCNPPVL
+547 ARAAVADPPVL

-569 HTEALV
+569 HTETLV

-613 ERGTHDELIAQQGT
+613 ERGTHDELLAAKGV
-627 YYKLYTGAFELE
+627 YYRLYTGAFELE

>member
-6 HNRALGKSTVKDGKK
+6 NRRMGTTTVKHGGK
-21 TFKRLF
+21 TFRRLF
-27 KEVFSG
+27 SEVFRG
-33 KAKLK
+33 KGLSLTVVFA
-38 LVIVLVCIVI
+38 CIII
-48 SSFVTVFV
+48 SALVTVFV
-56 SNMIETLIDEY
+56 SSMIETLIDDY
-67 ITPMI
+67 VTPLI
-72 TGRMTDF
+72 TGGLDSFTPLLAAM
-79 VSLGHAIIRWA
+79 ARWA
-90 LIMLVGVLSVYCY
+90 AIMACGVLSVYVY
-103 SRIMVTV
+103 SRIMVTI

-115 MNIRNKMF
+115 MNIRDKMF
-123 RKLEKLPI
+123 EKLQRLPV

-153 QQMISQSLVGVLSSM
+153 QQMIGQSLVGIVSSLL
-168 FTVIMVLAAM
+168 TVIMVLVTM
-178 IRNSWKLTLV
+178 IRNSWQLTLV
-188 VLAATALMFY
+188 VIAATLILMY
-198 LTGLIAKKSGKNF
+198 VTKSVAKKSGRNF
-211 VSQQANLARV
+211 AAQQANLARV

-253 ELCKTMT
+253 QLCETMT
-260 KAGGYS
+260 RAGSYS

-271 VSMNIGNIQYV
+271 ITMNIGNLQYV
-282 LLVFVGSAICILGG
+282 VLVFIGSAICIMAGD
-296 GFAAGYTVGML
+296 FASGYTVGML
-307 AAFLQLSRSFS
+307 ASFLQLSRSFA
-318 NPVSQITQQAN
+318 NPISQIAQQAN
-329 FVLMALAGAE
+329 FILMALAGAE
-339 RIFAFLDKEDEV
+339 RIFDFLDRENEV
-351 DNGYVSL
+351 DNGYVTL
-358 VNCTTDADGNVVE
+358 VNCTEDESGNVTE
-371 SDQRTGQWAW
+371 SEERTGRWAW

-395 VRGDI
+395 VRGSI

-407 GYNQEKIVLHDITL
+407 GYVQDKIVLHDITL

-501 TDEEVIEAA
+501 TDDEVIAAA

-522 PDGYNTMIENDG
+522 PEGYNTMIENDG

-547 ARAAVCNPPVL
+547 ARAAVADPPVL

-569 HTEALV
+569 HTETLV

-613 ERGTHDELIAQQGT
+613 ERGTHDELLAAKGV
-627 YYKLYTGAFELE
+627 YYRLYTGAFELE

>member
-6 HNRALGKSTVKDGKK
+6 NRGMRGGATVKHGRK
-21 TFKRLF
+21 TFLRLF
-27 KEVFSG
+27 REVFRG
-33 KAKLK
+33 NGLK
-38 LVIVLVCIVI
+38 LAVVVMCIII
-48 SSFVTVFV
+48 SSMVTVFV
-56 SNMIETLIDEY
+56 SNMIETLIDQY
-67 ITPMI
+67 ITPLL
-72 TGRMTDF
+72 TGQMMDF
-79 VSLGHAIIRWA
+79 SALAMAMVRWA
-90 LIMLVGVLSVYCY
+90 VIMLLGVVSVYVY
-103 SRIMVTV
+103 ARIMVTI

-115 MNIRNKMF
+115 MRIRNSMF
-123 RKLEKLPI
+123 EKLEHLPI

-145 FTNDVDTL
+145 FTNDADTL
-153 QQMISQSLVGVLSSM
+153 QQMISQSLVGVLSSLL
-168 FTVIMVLAAM
+168 TVVMVFVAM
-178 IRNSWKLTLV
+178 LRNSWKLTIVV
-188 VLAATALMFY
+188 VLATAVMFY
-198 LTGLIAKKSGKNF
+198 ITGVVAKKSGRNF
-211 VSQQANLARV
+211 VAQQANLARV

-240 EGESEKDFDAINE
+240 EGESEKDFDVINE
-253 ELCKTMT
+253 DLCTTMT

-271 VSMNIGNIQYV
+271 ITMNIGNLQYV
-282 LLVFVGSAICILGG
+282 VLVFVGSAICLLGG

-307 AAFLQLSRSFS
+307 AAFLQLSRSFA
-318 NPVSQITQQAN
+318 NPISQISQQAN

-339 RIFAFLDKEDEV
+339 RIFEFLDRENEV
-351 DNGYVSL
+351 DNGYVTL
-358 VNCTTDADGNVVE
+358 VNCTTAEDGTVTE
-371 SDQRTGQWAW
+371 SEKRTGEWAW
-381 KHPHTDGSPVTYTP
+381 RHPHTDGSPVTYTP

-400 EMHDVDF
+400 EMHEVDF
-407 GYNQEKIVLHDITL
+407 GYVQDKIVLHDITL

-460 GININKIKKDDLRH
+460 GININKIRKSDLRR

-501 TDEEVIEAA
+501 TDEEVIAAA

-522 PDGYNTMIENDG
+522 PDGYDTMIENDG

-547 ARAAVCNPPVL
+547 ARAAVCDPPVL

-613 ERGTHDELIAQQGT
+613 ERGTHDELLAHKGT

>member
-6 HNRALGKSTVKDGKK
+6 NRRMGTTTVKHGGR

-27 KEVFSG
+27 SEVFRG
-33 KAKLK
+33 KGLRLA
-38 LVIVLVCIVI
+38 VVFVCIII
-48 SSFVTVFV
+48 SALVTVFV
-56 SNMIETLIDEY
+56 SSMIETLID
-67 ITPMI
+67 
-72 TGRMTDF
+72 DF
-79 VSLGHAIIRWA
+79 APLLAAMVRWA
-90 LIMLVGVLSVYCY
+90 AIMAFGVLSVYVY
-103 SRIMVTV
+103 SRIMVTI

-115 MNIRNKMF
+115 MNIRDKMF
-123 RKLEKLPI
+123 EKLQRLPI

-153 QQMISQSLVGVLSSM
+153 QQMIGQSLVGIVSSLL
-168 FTVIMVLAAM
+168 TVIMVLVTM
-178 IRNSWKLTLV
+178 IRNSWQLTLV
-188 VLAATALMFY
+188 VIAATVILMY
-198 LTGLIAKKSGKNF
+198 VTKSVAKKSGRNF
-211 VSQQANLARV
+211 AAQQANLARV

-253 ELCKTMT
+253 QLCETMT
-260 KAGGYS
+260 KAGSYS

-271 VSMNIGNIQYV
+271 ITMNIGNLQYV
-282 LLVFVGSAICILGG
+282 VLVFIGSAICIMAGD
-296 GFAAGYTVGML
+296 FASGYTVGML
-307 AAFLQLSRSFS
+307 AAFLQLSRSFA
-318 NPVSQITQQAN
+318 NPISQIAQQAN
-329 FVLMALAGAE
+329 FILMALAGAE
-339 RIFAFLDKEDEV
+339 RIFEFLDRENEV
-351 DNGYVSL
+351 DNGYVTL
-358 VNCTTDADGNVVE
+358 VNCTEDENGNVTE
-371 SDQRTGQWAW
+371 SEERTGRWAW

-395 VRGDI
+395 VRGAI

-407 GYNQEKIVLHDITL
+407 GYVQDKIVLHDITL

-501 TDEEVIEAA
+501 TDDEVIAAA

-534 EGLSQGQRQLLSI
+534 EGLSQGQRQLFSI
-547 ARAAVCNPPVL
+547 ARAAVADPPVL

-569 HTEALV
+569 HTETLV

-613 ERGTHDELIAQQGT
+613 ERGTHDELLAAKGV
-627 YYKLYTGAFELE
+627 YYRLYTGAFELE

>member
-6 HNRALGKSTVKDGKK
+6 NRGMRGGATVKHGRK
-21 TFKRLF
+21 TFLRLF
-27 KEVFSG
+27 KEVFRG
-33 KAKLK
+33 NGLK
-38 LVIVLVCIVI
+38 LAVVVMCIII
-48 SSFVTVFV
+48 SSMVTVFV
-56 SNMIETLIDEY
+56 SNMIETLIDQY
-67 ITPMI
+67 ITPLL
-72 TGRMTDF
+72 TGQMMDF
-79 VSLGHAIIRWA
+79 SALAMAMVRWA
-90 LIMLVGVLSVYCY
+90 VIMLLGVVSVYVY
-103 SRIMVTV
+103 ARIMVTI

-115 MNIRNKMF
+115 MRISNSMF
-123 RKLEKLPI
+123 EKLEHLPI

-145 FTNDVDTL
+145 FTNDADTL
-153 QQMISQSLVGVLSSM
+153 QQMISQSLVGVLSSLL
-168 FTVIMVLAAM
+168 TVVMVFVAM
-178 IRNSWKLTLV
+178 LHNSWKLTIVV
-188 VLAATALMFY
+188 VLATAVMFY
-198 LTGLIAKKSGKNF
+198 ITGVVAKKSGRNF
-211 VSQQANLARV
+211 VAQQANLARV

-240 EGESEKDFDAINE
+240 EDESEKDFDTINE
-253 ELCKTMT
+253 DLCTTMT

-271 VSMNIGNIQYV
+271 ITMNIGNLQYV
-282 LLVFVGSAICILGG
+282 VLVFVGSAICLLGG

-307 AAFLQLSRSFS
+307 AAFLQLSRSFA
-318 NPVSQITQQAN
+318 NPISQISQQAN

-339 RIFAFLDKEDEV
+339 RIFEFLDRENEV
-351 DNGYVSL
+351 DNGYVTL
-358 VNCTTDADGNVVE
+358 VNCTTAEDGTVTE
-371 SDQRTGQWAW
+371 SEKRTGEWAW
-381 KHPHTDGSPVTYTP
+381 RHPHTDGSPVTYTP

-400 EMHDVDF
+400 EMHEVDF
-407 GYNQEKIVLHDITL
+407 GYVQDKIVLHDITL

-460 GININKIKKDDLRH
+460 GININKIRKSDLRR

-501 TDEEVIEAA
+501 TDEEVIAAA

-522 PDGYNTMIENDG
+522 PDGYDTMIENDG

-547 ARAAVCNPPVL
+547 ARAAVCDPPVL

-613 ERGTHDELIAQQGT
+613 ERGTHDELLAHKGT

>member
-6 HNRALGKSTVKDGKK
+6 NRGMRGGATVKHGRK
-21 TFKRLF
+21 TFLRLF
-27 KEVFSG
+27 REVFRG
-33 KAKLK
+33 NGLK
-38 LVIVLVCIVI
+38 LAVVVMCIII
-48 SSFVTVFV
+48 SSMVTVFV
-56 SNMIETLIDEY
+56 SNMIETLIDQY
-67 ITPMI
+67 ITPLL
-72 TGRMTDF
+72 TGQMMDF
-79 VSLGHAIIRWA
+79 SALAMAMVRWA
-90 LIMLVGVLSVYCY
+90 VIMLLGVVSVYVY
-103 SRIMVTV
+103 ARIMVTI

-115 MNIRNKMF
+115 MRIRNSMF
-123 RKLEKLPI
+123 EKLEHLPI

-145 FTNDVDTL
+145 FTNDADTL
-153 QQMISQSLVGVLSSM
+153 QQMISQSLVGVLSSLL
-168 FTVIMVLAAM
+168 TVVMVFLAM
-178 IRNSWKLTLV
+178 LRNSWKLTIVV
-188 VLAATALMFY
+188 VLATAVMFY
-198 LTGLIAKKSGKNF
+198 ITGVVAKKSGRNF
-211 VSQQANLARV
+211 VAQQANLARV

-240 EGESEKDFDAINE
+240 EGESEKDFDVINE
-253 ELCKTMT
+253 DLCTTMT

-271 VSMNIGNIQYV
+271 ITMNIGNLQYV
-282 LLVFVGSAICILGG
+282 VLVFVGSAICLLGG

-307 AAFLQLSRSFS
+307 AAFLQLSRSFA
-318 NPVSQITQQAN
+318 NPISQISQQAN

-339 RIFAFLDKEDEV
+339 RIFEFLDRENEV
-351 DNGYVSL
+351 DNGYVTL
-358 VNCTTDADGNVVE
+358 VNCTTTEDGTVTE
-371 SDQRTGQWAW
+371 SEKRTGEWAW
-381 KHPHTDGSPVTYTP
+381 RHPHTDGSPVTYTP

-400 EMHDVDF
+400 EMHEVDF
-407 GYNQEKIVLHDITL
+407 GYVQDKIVLHDITL

-460 GININKIKKDDLRH
+460 GININKIRKSDLRR

-501 TDEEVIEAA
+501 TDEEVIAAA

-522 PDGYNTMIENDG
+522 PDGYDTMIENDG

-547 ARAAVCNPPVL
+547 ARAAVCDPPVL

-613 ERGTHDELIAQQGT
+613 ERGTHDELLAHKGT

>member
-6 HNRALGKSTVKDGKK
+6 NRSLRGGSTVKHGKK
-21 TFKRLF
+21 TFARLF
-27 KEVFSG
+27 KEVFRG
-33 KAKLK
+33 NALK
-38 LVIVLVCIVI
+38 LAVVLVCILV
-48 SSFVTVFV
+48 SSMVTVFV
-56 SNMIETLIDEY
+56 SNMIETLIDSY
-67 ITPMI
+67 ITPLI
-72 TGRMTDF
+72 TGSMTDF
-79 VSLGHAIIRWA
+79 GQLAKAIVMWA
-90 LIMLVGVLSVYCY
+90 AVMAAGVLSVFIY
-103 SRIMVTV
+103 SRIMVTI

-123 RKLEKLPI
+123 EKLEHLPI

-145 FTNDVDTL
+145 FTNDADTL
-153 QQMISQSLVGVLSSM
+153 QQMISQSLVGVVSSLL
-168 FTVIMVLAAM
+168 TVIMVFSAMLA
-178 IRNSWKLTLV
+178 NSLRLTIV
-188 VLAATALMFY
+188 VVAATVVMFY
-198 LTGLIAKKSGKNF
+198 VTKVVAGKSSKNF
-211 VSQQANLARV
+211 VAQQANLARV

-240 EGESEKDFDAINE
+240 ENESEKDFDVINE
-253 ELCKTMT
+253 ALCQTMT

-271 VSMNIGNIQYV
+271 ITMNIGNLQYV
-282 LLVFVGSAICILGG
+282 LLVFIGSAICLMGG

-307 AAFLQLSRSFS
+307 AAFLQLSRSFA
-318 NPVSQITQQAN
+318 NPISQISQQAN
-329 FVLMALAGAE
+329 FVLQALAGAE
-339 RIFAFLDKEDEV
+339 RIFEFLDREDET
-351 DNGYVSL
+351 DNGYVTL
-358 VNCTTDADGNVVE
+358 VNSTTDENGNVTE
-371 SDQRTGQWAW
+371 SSSRTGSWAW

-395 VRGDI
+395 LAGDI
-400 EMHDVDF
+400 EMHEVDF
-407 GYNQEKIVLHDITL
+407 GYTQDKTVLHDITL

-501 TDEEVIEAA
+501 TDDEVIAAA

-547 ARAAVCNPPVL
+547 ARAAVCDPPVL

-613 ERGTHDELIAQQGT
+613 ERGTHDELIAAKGT
-627 YYKLYTGAFELE
+627 YYQLYTGAFELE

>member
-6 HNRALGKSTVKDGKK
+6 NRSLRGGSTVKHGKK
-21 TFKRLF
+21 TFARLF
-27 KEVFSG
+27 KEVFRG
-33 KAKLK
+33 NALK
-38 LVIVLVCIVI
+38 LAVVLVCILV
-48 SSFVTVFV
+48 SSMVTVFV
-56 SNMIETLIDEY
+56 SNMIETLIDSY
-67 ITPMI
+67 ITPLI
-72 TGRMTDF
+72 TGSMTDF
-79 VSLGHAIIRWA
+79 GQLAKAIVMWA
-90 LIMLVGVLSVYCY
+90 AVMAAGVLSVFIY
-103 SRIMVTV
+103 SRIMVTI

-123 RKLEKLPI
+123 EKLEHLPI

-145 FTNDVDTL
+145 FTNDADTL
-153 QQMISQSLVGVLSSM
+153 QQMISQSLVGVVSSLL
-168 FTVIMVLAAM
+168 TVIMVFSAMLA
-178 IRNSWKLTLV
+178 NSWRLTIV
-188 VLAATALMFY
+188 VVAATVVMFY
-198 LTGLIAKKSGKNF
+198 VTKVVAGKSSRNF
-211 VSQQANLARV
+211 VAQQANLARV
-221 NGFIEEMINGSKV
+221 NGFIEEMINGSN
-234 VKVFCH
+234 FCH
-240 EGESEKDFDAINE
+240 ENESEKDFDVINE
-253 ELCKTMT
+253 ALCQTMT

-271 VSMNIGNIQYV
+271 ITMNIGNLQYV
-282 LLVFVGSAICILGG
+282 LLVFIGSAICLMGG

-307 AAFLQLSRSFS
+307 AAFLQLSRSFA
-318 NPVSQITQQAN
+318 NPISQISQQAN
-329 FVLMALAGAE
+329 FVLQALAGAE
-339 RIFAFLDKEDEV
+339 RIFEFLDREDET
-351 DNGYVSL
+351 DNGYVTL
-358 VNCTTDADGNVVE
+358 VNSTTDENGNVTE
-371 SDQRTGQWAW
+371 SSSRTGSWAW

-395 VRGDI
+395 LAGDI
-400 EMHDVDF
+400 EMHEVDF
-407 GYNQEKIVLHDITL
+407 GYTQDKTVLHDITL

-501 TDEEVIEAA
+501 TDDEVIAAA

-547 ARAAVCNPPVL
+547 ARAAVCDPPVL

-613 ERGTHDELIAQQGT
+613 ERGTHDELIAAKGT
-627 YYKLYTGAFELE
+627 YYQLYTGAFELE

>member
-6 HNRALGKSTVKDGKK
+6 NRSLRGGSTVKHGKK
-21 TFKRLF
+21 TFARLF
-27 KEVFSG
+27 KEVFRG
-33 KAKLK
+33 NALK
-38 LVIVLVCIVI
+38 LAVVLVCILV
-48 SSFVTVFV
+48 SSMVTVFV
-56 SNMIETLIDEY
+56 SNMIETLIDSY
-67 ITPMI
+67 ITPLI
-72 TGRMTDF
+72 TGSMTDF
-79 VSLGHAIIRWA
+79 GQLAKAIVMWA
-90 LIMLVGVLSVYCY
+90 AVMAAGVLSVFIY
-103 SRIMVTV
+103 SRIMVTI

-123 RKLEKLPI
+123 EKLEHLPI

-145 FTNDVDTL
+145 FTNDADTL
-153 QQMISQSLVGVLSSM
+153 QQMISQSLVGVVSSLL
-168 FTVIMVLAAM
+168 TVIMVFSAMLA
-178 IRNSWKLTLV
+178 NSWRLTIV
-188 VLAATALMFY
+188 VVAATVVMFY
-198 LTGLIAKKSGKNF
+198 VTKVVAGKSSKNF
-211 VSQQANLARV
+211 VAQQANLARV

-240 EGESEKDFDAINE
+240 ENESEKDFDVINE
-253 ELCKTMT
+253 ALCQTMT

-271 VSMNIGNIQYV
+271 ITMNIGNLQYV
-282 LLVFVGSAICILGG
+282 LLVFIGSAICLMGG

-307 AAFLQLSRSFS
+307 AAFLQLSRSFA
-318 NPVSQITQQAN
+318 NPISQISQQAN
-329 FVLMALAGAE
+329 FVLQALAGAE
-339 RIFAFLDKEDEV
+339 RIFEFLDREDET
-351 DNGYVSL
+351 DNGYVTL
-358 VNCTTDADGNVVE
+358 VNSTTDENGNVTE
-371 SDQRTGQWAW
+371 SSSRTGSWAW

-395 VRGDI
+395 LAGDI
-400 EMHDVDF
+400 EMHEVDF
-407 GYNQEKIVLHDITL
+407 GYTQDKTVLHDITL

-501 TDEEVIEAA
+501 TDDEVIAAA

-522 PDGYNTMIENDG
+522 PDGYNTMIETDG

-547 ARAAVCNPPVL
+547 ARAAVCDPPVL

-613 ERGTHDELIAQQGT
+613 ERGTHDELIAAKGT
-627 YYKLYTGAFELE
+627 YYQLYTGAFELE

>member
-6 HNRALGKSTVKDGKK
+6 NRRMGATTVKHGGK
-21 TFKRLF
+21 TFRRLF
-27 KEVFSG
+27 SEVFCG
-33 KAKLK
+33 KGLSLTVVFACI
-38 LVIVLVCIVI
+38 IVSAL
-48 SSFVTVFV
+48 VTVFV
-56 SNMIETLIDEY
+56 SSMIETLIDDY
-67 ITPMI
+67 VTPLI
-72 TGRMTDF
+72 TGGLDSFAPLLAAM
-79 VSLGHAIIRWA
+79 ARWA
-90 LIMLVGVLSVYCY
+90 AIMACGVLSVYVY
-103 SRIMVTV
+103 SRIMVTI

-115 MNIRNKMF
+115 MNIRDKMF
-123 RKLEKLPI
+123 EKLQRLPV

-153 QQMISQSLVGVLSSM
+153 QQMIGQSLVGIVSSLL
-168 FTVIMVLAAM
+168 TVIMVLVTM
-178 IRNSWKLTLV
+178 IRNSWQLTLV
-188 VLAATALMFY
+188 VIAATLILMY
-198 LTGLIAKKSGKNF
+198 VTKSVAKKSGRNF
-211 VSQQANLARV
+211 AAQQANLARV

-240 EGESEKDFDAINE
+240 EEESEKDFDAINE
-253 ELCKTMT
+253 QLCETMT
-260 KAGGYS
+260 RAGSYS

-271 VSMNIGNIQYV
+271 ITMNIGNLQYV
-282 LLVFVGSAICILGG
+282 VLVFIGSAICIMAGD
-296 GFAAGYTVGML
+296 FASGYTVGML
-307 AAFLQLSRSFS
+307 AAFLQLSRSFA
-318 NPVSQITQQAN
+318 NPISQIAQQAN
-329 FVLMALAGAE
+329 FILMALAGAE
-339 RIFAFLDKEDEV
+339 RIFDFLDRENEV
-351 DNGYVSL
+351 DNGYVTL
-358 VNCTTDADGNVVE
+358 VNCTEDESGNVTE
-371 SDQRTGQWAW
+371 SEERTGKWAW

-395 VRGDI
+395 VRGSI

-407 GYNQEKIVLHDITL
+407 GYVQDKIVLHDITL

-501 TDEEVIEAA
+501 TDDEVIAAA

-547 ARAAVCNPPVL
+547 ARAAVADPPVL

-569 HTEALV
+569 HTETLV

-613 ERGTHDELIAQQGT
+613 ERGTHDELLAAKGV
-627 YYKLYTGAFELE
+627 YYRLYTGAFELE

>member
-6 HNRALGKSTVKDGKK
+6 NRSLRGGSTVKHGKK
-21 TFKRLF
+21 TFARLF
-27 KEVFSG
+27 KEVFRG
-33 KAKLK
+33 NALK
-38 LVIVLVCIVI
+38 LAVVLVCILV
-48 SSFVTVFV
+48 SSMVTVFV
-56 SNMIETLIDEY
+56 SNMIETLIDSY
-67 ITPMI
+67 ITPLI
-72 TGRMTDF
+72 TGSMTDF
-79 VSLGHAIIRWA
+79 GQLAKAIVMWA
-90 LIMLVGVLSVYCY
+90 VVMAAGVLSVFIY
-103 SRIMVTV
+103 SRIMVTI

-123 RKLEKLPI
+123 EKLEHLPI

-145 FTNDVDTL
+145 FTNDADTL
-153 QQMISQSLVGVLSSM
+153 QQMISQSLVGVVSSLL
-168 FTVIMVLAAM
+168 TVIMVFSAMLA
-178 IRNSWKLTLV
+178 NSWRLTIV
-188 VLAATALMFY
+188 VVAATVVMFY
-198 LTGLIAKKSGKNF
+198 VTKVVAGKSSRNF
-211 VSQQANLARV
+211 VAQQANLARV

-240 EGESEKDFDAINE
+240 ENESEKDFDVINE
-253 ELCKTMT
+253 ALCQTMT

-271 VSMNIGNIQYV
+271 ITMNIGNLQYV
-282 LLVFVGSAICILGG
+282 LLVFIGSAICLMGG

-307 AAFLQLSRSFS
+307 AAFLQLSRSFA
-318 NPVSQITQQAN
+318 NPISQISQQAN
-329 FVLMALAGAE
+329 FVLQALAGAE
-339 RIFAFLDKEDEV
+339 RIFEFLDREDET
-351 DNGYVSL
+351 DNGYVTL
-358 VNCTTDADGNVVE
+358 VNSTTDENGNVTE
-371 SDQRTGQWAW
+371 SSSRTGSWAW

-395 VRGDI
+395 LAGDI
-400 EMHDVDF
+400 EMHEVDF
-407 GYNQEKIVLHDITL
+407 GYTQDKTVLHDITL

-501 TDEEVIEAA
+501 TDDEVIAAA

-547 ARAAVCNPPVL
+547 ARAAVCDPPVL

-613 ERGTHDELIAQQGT
+613 ERGTHDELIAAKGT
-627 YYKLYTGAFELE
+627 YYQLYTGAFELE

>member
-6 HNRALGKSTVKDGKK
+6 NRRMGTTTVKHGGK
-21 TFKRLF
+21 TFRRLF
-27 KEVFSG
+27 SEVFRG
-33 KAKLK
+33 KGLSLTVVFA
-38 LVIVLVCIVI
+38 CIII
-48 SSFVTVFV
+48 SALVTVFV
-56 SNMIETLIDEY
+56 SSMIETLIDDY
-67 ITPMI
+67 VTPLI
-72 TGRMTDF
+72 TGGLDSFTPLLAAM
-79 VSLGHAIIRWA
+79 ARWA
-90 LIMLVGVLSVYCY
+90 AIMACGVLSVYVY
-103 SRIMVTV
+103 SRIMVTI

-115 MNIRNKMF
+115 MNIRDKMF
-123 RKLEKLPI
+123 EKLQRLPV

-153 QQMISQSLVGVLSSM
+153 QQMIGQSLVGIVSSLL
-168 FTVIMVLAAM
+168 TVIMVLVTM
-178 IRNSWKLTLV
+178 IRNSWQLTLV
-188 VLAATALMFY
+188 VIAATLILMY
-198 LTGLIAKKSGKNF
+198 VTKSVAKKSGRNF
-211 VSQQANLARV
+211 AAQQANLARV

-253 ELCKTMT
+253 QLCETMT
-260 KAGGYS
+260 RAGSYS

-271 VSMNIGNIQYV
+271 ITMNIGNLQYV
-282 LLVFVGSAICILGG
+282 VLVFIGSAICIMAGD
-296 GFAAGYTVGML
+296 FASGYTVGML
-307 AAFLQLSRSFS
+307 AAFLQLSRSFA
-318 NPVSQITQQAN
+318 NPISQIAQQAN
-329 FVLMALAGAE
+329 FILMALAGAE
-339 RIFAFLDKEDEV
+339 RIFDFLDRENEV
-351 DNGYVSL
+351 DNGYVTL
-358 VNCTTDADGNVVE
+358 VNCTEDDSGNVTE
-371 SDQRTGQWAW
+371 SEERTGRWAW

-395 VRGDI
+395 VRGSI

-407 GYNQEKIVLHDITL
+407 GYVQDKIVLHDITL

-501 TDEEVIEAA
+501 TDDEVIAAA

-522 PDGYNTMIENDG
+522 PEGYNTMIENDG

-547 ARAAVCNPPVL
+547 ARAAVADPPVL

-569 HTEALV
+569 HTETLV

-613 ERGTHDELIAQQGT
+613 ERGTHDELLAAKGV
-627 YYKLYTGAFELE
+627 YYRLYTGAFELE